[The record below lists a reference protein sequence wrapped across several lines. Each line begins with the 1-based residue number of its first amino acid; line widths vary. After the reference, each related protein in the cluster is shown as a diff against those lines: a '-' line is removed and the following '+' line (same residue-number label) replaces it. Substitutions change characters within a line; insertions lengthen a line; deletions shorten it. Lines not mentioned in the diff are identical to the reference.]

1 MDCKNTYC
9 CQLCHSEFESEEDLS
24 LHRCIEIKQE
34 FQESKVL
41 DVYDVGQNGDLALSE
56 EFLSSILKQV
66 DKLCDSIHKGVA
78 RQST

>member
-1 MDCKNTYC
+1 MDSVNTYC

-34 FQESKVL
+34 FQDSKVV
-41 DVYDVGQNGDLALSE
+41 DIYDVGQNGDLDLSE

-66 DKLCDSIHKGVA
+66 DNLCDAI
-78 RQST
+78 